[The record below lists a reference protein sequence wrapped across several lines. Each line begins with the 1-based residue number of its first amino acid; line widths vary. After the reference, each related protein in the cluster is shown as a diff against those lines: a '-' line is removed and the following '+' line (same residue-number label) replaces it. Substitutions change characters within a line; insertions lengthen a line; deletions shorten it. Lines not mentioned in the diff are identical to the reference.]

1 MNIFSPFDGCAC
13 ARAAVDKLGIPC
25 TYYASEVDKWAI
37 QIANKNYPDIIQL
50 GDIQNIKGSDLP
62 EIDLMIG
69 GSPCFVAGTYVLT
82 VEGYKPIEKIS
93 VGDLV
98 LSHTGNW
105 RKVNRIGSKINVPT
119 RILRGFGNCGIE
131 TTDEHPFYVREMYKK
146 WDNSQRCYSRLF
158 KSPTWKTAVNIT
170 KYDYV
175 GITAHTPPEN
185 QENYI
190 FWYIIGRYTGDGWYL
205 KTKRK
210 HRKNS
215 YLYKFIIC
223 CGHHEFDNLR
233 EKLNLFGVHYN
244 FTKTRTVYKFYICS
258 QELVSFVEPI
268 GKGAS
273 NKILHPKLFHE
284 SLENIK
290 AFLDGLWDSD
300 GCVIGTKFKLSTT
313 SKKLALGVQ
322 YLVQLVYNSPAKL
335 YKIKTKPTCI
345 IENRV
350 CQQKDW
356 YQVVYDPNVHTQ
368 DKAFYENNYCWIP
381 GVKTNIPTGT
391 LQTVYNLEVDIDN
404 SYTVNNIVVH
414 NCQDLSIAGNGA
426 GLKGSRSALFYD
438 FVRLLEEIKP
448 KYFVLENVASMKKVW
463 RDKITEIL
471 GVEPILI
478 DSALVSAQQRKRLYW
493 TNIQGVEQ
501 PEDKGI
507 LFGDIRQHKVN
518 NFYYTN
524 RGLEWIK
531 RHSQRTGKSL
541 RIWRDTDKAQMLEA
555 TMYKKYSAQRFFAI
569 KDILGLRYVTPVE
582 CERLQTLP
590 DNYTEGVSNTQRY
603 RMLGNGFT
611 VDVIAHILSY
621 ME

>member
-13 ARAAVDKLGIPC
+13 ARVALDRLGISC

-50 GDIQNIKGSDLP
+50 GNIQDIKGSSLP

-69 GSPCFVAGTYVLT
+69 GSP
-82 VEGYKPIEKIS
+82 
-93 VGDLV
+93 
-98 LSHTGNW
+98 
-105 RKVNRIGSKINVPT
+105 
-119 RILRGFGNCGIE
+119 
-131 TTDEHPFYVREMYKK
+131 
-146 WDNSQRCYSRLF
+146 
-158 KSPTWKTAVNIT
+158 
-170 KYDYV
+170 
-175 GITAHTPPEN
+175 
-185 QENYI
+185 
-190 FWYIIGRYTGDGWYL
+190 
-205 KTKRK
+205 
-210 HRKNS
+210 
-215 YLYKFIIC
+215 
-223 CGHHEFDNLR
+223 
-233 EKLNLFGVHYN
+233 
-244 FTKTRTVYKFYICS
+244 
-258 QELVSFVEPI
+258 
-268 GKGAS
+268 
-273 NKILHPKLFHE
+273 
-284 SLENIK
+284 
-290 AFLDGLWDSD
+290 
-300 GCVIGTKFKLSTT
+300 
-313 SKKLALGVQ
+313 
-322 YLVQLVYNSPAKL
+322 
-335 YKIKTKPTCI
+335 
-345 IENRV
+345 
-350 CQQKDW
+350 
-356 YQVVYDPNVHTQ
+356 
-368 DKAFYENNYCWIP
+368 
-381 GVKTNIPTGT
+381 
-391 LQTVYNLEVDIDN
+391 
-404 SYTVNNIVVH
+404 
-414 NCQDLSIAGNGA
+414 CQDLSIAGNGA

>member
-13 ARAAVDKLGIPC
+13 ARAAIDKLGIPC
-25 TYYASEVDKWAI
+25 TYYASEIDKWAI

-50 GDIQNIKGSDLP
+50 GNIQGIKGSDLP

-69 GSPCFVAGTYVLT
+69 GSP
-82 VEGYKPIEKIS
+82 
-93 VGDLV
+93 
-98 LSHTGNW
+98 
-105 RKVNRIGSKINVPT
+105 
-119 RILRGFGNCGIE
+119 
-131 TTDEHPFYVREMYKK
+131 
-146 WDNSQRCYSRLF
+146 
-158 KSPTWKTAVNIT
+158 
-170 KYDYV
+170 
-175 GITAHTPPEN
+175 
-185 QENYI
+185 
-190 FWYIIGRYTGDGWYL
+190 
-205 KTKRK
+205 
-210 HRKNS
+210 
-215 YLYKFIIC
+215 
-223 CGHHEFDNLR
+223 
-233 EKLNLFGVHYN
+233 
-244 FTKTRTVYKFYICS
+244 
-258 QELVSFVEPI
+258 
-268 GKGAS
+268 
-273 NKILHPKLFHE
+273 
-284 SLENIK
+284 
-290 AFLDGLWDSD
+290 
-300 GCVIGTKFKLSTT
+300 
-313 SKKLALGVQ
+313 
-322 YLVQLVYNSPAKL
+322 
-335 YKIKTKPTCI
+335 
-345 IENRV
+345 
-350 CQQKDW
+350 
-356 YQVVYDPNVHTQ
+356 
-368 DKAFYENNYCWIP
+368 
-381 GVKTNIPTGT
+381 
-391 LQTVYNLEVDIDN
+391 
-404 SYTVNNIVVH
+404 
-414 NCQDLSIAGNGA
+414 CQDLSIAGNGA

-478 DSALVSAQQRKRLYW
+478 NSALVSAQQRKRLYW